1 MSTPD
6 LFSQAPDPA
15 DVSAPDADASDA
27 PFSAGDRLYLCDAF
41 ALAYRAHFAF
51 ISRPLLDDDGNETSA
66 AYGFTTSLLKLLE
79 DEKPEH
85 IAVVFDALTGPK
97 TYRDE
102 LYDQYKA
109 HRPKMPEGLRYCIP
123 FIKRIVEAFDIPVV
137 EIEGVEADDV
147 IGTLAVEAA
156 AEGADVRIVSPD
168 KDFRQL
174 LRPGISMMRP
184 AYKGEEFDMET
195 HETFRETYGV
205 EPPQFVDILALLG
218 DASDNVP
225 GVRGI
230 GKKTA
235 PTLIAEYGTVENLLD
250 HAGDITGKRVREGL
264 LAHREDALMSK
275 KLVTILTDVPHGV
288 DPERLRRTEPDLEAL
303 DAIFDELGFGKRLRT
318 RSKNYAEGREHTKR
332 YSTHLPDD
340 DPDLQFD
347 FGPYEP
353 VTAMDEDAVDY
364 QTVYARADLPKLTA
378 TLAHRERF
386 AFDTETTST
395 DPMAASLVG
404 LSAAHRA
411 KKAVYAPTPLPD
423 GTPEQTVLDAARE
436 ALLSEKALKI
446 GHNVKYDLVVLK
458 RHGVDVAGPFFDTMV
473 AHYLIEPEASHK
485 LDDVASFY
493 LNYRPQ
499 PITDLIGT
507 GKDQRSMRDVPVE
520 DVGPYA
526 CEDAD
531 VTLRLVDVLK
541 EKLEADGLLEIAE
554 TIEFPL
560 VPVLADMEMAGV
572 KIDEKILA
580 DISVQLSAELER
592 LEEEVFALAG
602 RPFTIGSPK
611 QLGEVLFNPPP
622 TDDERKAAEVWWE
635 EQKDPKAAGKTKK
648 QLKEETPT
656 YGIGLDAKSKTASG
670 KPSTNEA
677 VLNDLAAEHALPMLV
692 LEWRKVQKLQSTYVD
707 RLPELVHPETG
718 RVHTD
723 FNQTVTATGR
733 LSCLP
738 AGTLVNTERGLV
750 GIETVRPGERVRTP
764 FGPRRVLDWEATG
777 EKPTVVLR
785 LSNGIALRC
794 SPEHRIRS
802 RGLWR
807 RADTVQPGDP
817 VYMTFTE
824 GLFGTETALTLQRTT
839 AYATRKSPRLPE
851 RWTPE
856 LAELAGYLVADGH
869 IARSTYNGKPAKV
882 VLAFGWEDDELMDRM
897 SCHIEAVFGKQPTRR
912 VTRTCPV
919 LEVSGA
925 DVGGAF
931 EQLGAGG
938 RSAEVRVPP
947 ALLRAPEPVVSAFLR
962 GYFEGDGCV
971 GPDYGITV
979 RSVSRAMLED
989 VQQLL
994 TLYGIPSGLSQGGP
1008 DLRGHAPRH
1017 TLRILGDRSKRT
1029 FHERIGF
1036 VSERKRQ
1043 ACAALA
1049 GVQPAKSCAER
1060 LTLPAAFDFAP
1071 VQADF
1076 YDAVRDEDGR
1086 VPHAVFQFASK
1097 LRRSEGGVVLS
1108 RAEWIADRVVGEGA
1122 EAGGASFLWEAAA
1135 AGYFEVLVESVERE
1149 SAMPMYDIAVE
1160 DVEQYTA
1167 HGIVVHNSS
1176 NPNLQ
1181 NIPIRTERGR
1191 EIRKAFIAEDG
1202 HQLLAAD
1209 YAQIEL
1215 RIIAHMSGDE
1225 SLKAAFSEGLD
1236 IHSATAAH
1244 VFEKSIAEITRTERN
1259 MVKQVN
1265 YGIPYGISAFGLAQ
1279 RMNISNKE
1287 AGALIDRYRQSY
1299 PDVIEYLDG
1308 LVDVARSKGYAETLL
1323 GRRRYLPQIT
1333 SRNPRDRAFA
1343 ERVALN
1349 MPIQGTQAD
1358 MIKLAMVHVAR
1369 RLRADGLAARMILQV
1384 HDELVFEV
1392 PDGEVDALT
1401 ALVQHEMAG
1410 AFPLD
1415 VPVVVDV
1422 GVGPNWLDAH

>member
-1 MSTPD
+1 MPATD

-15 DVSAPDADASDA
+15 DADFTTPTADESEETGGEHFDD
-27 PFSAGDRLYLCDAF
+27 GDRLYLCDAF

-51 ISRPLLDDDGNETSA
+51 ISRPLLDGDGNETSA

-109 HRPKMPEGLRYCIP
+109 HRPKMPQGLRYCIP
-123 FIKRIVEAFDIPVV
+123 FIKRIVQAFDIPVV

-174 LRPGISMMRP
+174 LRPGVSMMRP

-195 HETFRETYGV
+195 ADTFRETYGC
-205 EPPQFVDILALLG
+205 EPPQFIDILALLG

-235 PTLIAEYGTVENLLD
+235 PKLVAEYGTVENLLD
-250 HAGDITGKRVREGL
+250 HAEDIKGKRVREGL
-264 LAHREDALMSK
+264 LNHREEALMSK
-275 KLVTILTDVPHGV
+275 KLVTILTDVDHGV
-288 DPERLRRTEPDLEAL
+288 DPDHLRRTDPDLEAL
-303 DAIFDELGFGKRLRT
+303 NEIFDELGFGKRLRT
-318 RSKNYAEGREHTKR
+318 RAKNYAEGRERPRHSGGATF
-332 YSTHLPDD
+332 STHLPED

-353 VTAMDEDAVDY
+353 VKAIDEDAVDY
-364 QTVYARADLPKLTA
+364 ETVYQKGDLPKLTA
-378 TLAHRERF
+378 AIAHRERF

-404 LSAAHRA
+404 LSAAHRP

-423 GTPEQTVLDAARE
+423 GTPEQEVLAAARE
-436 ALLSEKALKI
+436 ALLSEKALKV

-485 LDDVASFY
+485 LDDVVSFY

-507 GKDQRSMRDVPVE
+507 GAAAISMRDVPVE

-531 VTLRLVDVLK
+531 VTLRLVDLLK

-560 VPVLADMEMAGV
+560 VPVLAKMEMAGV
-572 KIDEKILA
+572 RIDEAMLA
-580 DISVQLSAELER
+580 EISKGLTEDLQKLEDEIFER
-592 LEEEVFALAG
+592 AG

-611 QLGEVLFNPPP
+611 QLGEILFNPPP
-622 TDDERKAAEVWWE
+622 TDEERKAAEVWLE
-635 EQKDPKAAGKTKK
+635 EMKDPKAAGKTKK

-656 YGIGLDAKSKTASG
+656 YGIGLEAKAKTASG

-677 VLNDLAAEHALPMLV
+677 VLNELAGEHDLPMMV
-692 LEWRKVQKLQSTYVD
+692 LDWRKIQKLQSTYVD
-707 RLPELVHPETG
+707 RLPELAHPETG

-733 LSCLP
+733 LS
-738 AGTLVNTERGLV
+738 
-750 GIETVRPGERVRTP
+750 
-764 FGPRRVLDWEATG
+764 
-777 EKPTVVLR
+777 
-785 LSNGIALRC
+785 
-794 SPEHRIRS
+794 
-802 RGLWR
+802 
-807 RADTVQPGDP
+807 
-817 VYMTFTE
+817 
-824 GLFGTETALTLQRTT
+824 
-839 AYATRKSPRLPE
+839 
-851 RWTPE
+851 
-856 LAELAGYLVADGH
+856 
-869 IARSTYNGKPAKV
+869 
-882 VLAFGWEDDELMDRM
+882 
-897 SCHIEAVFGKQPTRR
+897 
-912 VTRTCPV
+912 
-919 LEVSGA
+919 
-925 DVGGAF
+925 
-931 EQLGAGG
+931 
-938 RSAEVRVPP
+938 
-947 ALLRAPEPVVSAFLR
+947 
-962 GYFEGDGCV
+962 
-971 GPDYGITV
+971 
-979 RSVSRAMLED
+979 
-989 VQQLL
+989 
-994 TLYGIPSGLSQGGP
+994 
-1008 DLRGHAPRH
+1008 
-1017 TLRILGDRSKRT
+1017 
-1029 FHERIGF
+1029 
-1036 VSERKRQ
+1036 
-1043 ACAALA
+1043 
-1049 GVQPAKSCAER
+1049 
-1060 LTLPAAFDFAP
+1060 
-1071 VQADF
+1071 
-1076 YDAVRDEDGR
+1076 
-1086 VPHAVFQFASK
+1086 
-1097 LRRSEGGVVLS
+1097 
-1108 RAEWIADRVVGEGA
+1108 
-1122 EAGGASFLWEAAA
+1122 
-1135 AGYFEVLVESVERE
+1135 
-1149 SAMPMYDIAVE
+1149 
-1160 DVEQYTA
+1160 
-1167 HGIVVHNSS
+1167 SS

-1202 HQLLAAD
+1202 HSLLAAD

-1225 SLKAAFSEGLD
+1225 GLKSAFQEGLD

-1287 AGALIDRYRQSY
+1287 AGALIDRYRASY

-1308 LVDVARSKGYAETLL
+1308 LVDLARDKGYAETLL

-1358 MIKLAMVHVAR
+1358 MIKLAMVGVDR
-1369 RLRADGLAARMILQV
+1369 RLATEGLAARMILQV

-1392 PDGEVDALT
+1392 ADGEVGALT
-1401 ALVQHEMAG
+1401 ALVQEEMSG
-1410 AFPLD
+1410 AYPLD
-1415 VPVVVDV
+1415 VPIVVDV